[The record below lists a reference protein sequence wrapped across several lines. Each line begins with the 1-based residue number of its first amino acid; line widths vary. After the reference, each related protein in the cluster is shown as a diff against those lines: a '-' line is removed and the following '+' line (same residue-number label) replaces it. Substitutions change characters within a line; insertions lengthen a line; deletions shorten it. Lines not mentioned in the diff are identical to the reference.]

1 MNWILVL
8 ELLAAAIAGYLIGLS
23 VGAYLGAKRCAERW
37 QNNNKPKQLEENL
50 LNKDIT
56 SEDRNITLSKDEK
69 EFIREYYDEMHNKP
83 KGLKI

>member
-37 QNNNKPKQLEENL
+37 QNNDKPKQSEKNL

-56 SEDRNITLSKDEK
+56 DGGEDITLSKDER
-69 EFIREYYDEMHNKP
+69 EFMREYYDEMHNKP
-83 KGLKI
+83 RGLKI